1 MAIESASRFKSARVS
16 VSTQWRSSKITIS
29 GWRIDSEE
37 HNALDRIEGRR
48 TSSSRTFGPG

>member
-16 VSTQWRSSKITIS
+16 VSIQWRSSKITIS

-37 HNALDRIEGRR
+37 HDAA
-48 TSSSRTFGPG
+48 